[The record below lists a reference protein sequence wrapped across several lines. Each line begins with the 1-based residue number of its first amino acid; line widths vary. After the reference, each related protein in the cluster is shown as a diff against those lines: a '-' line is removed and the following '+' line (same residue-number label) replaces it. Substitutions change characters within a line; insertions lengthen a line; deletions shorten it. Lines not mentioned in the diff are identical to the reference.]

1 LDRASGGIG
10 PCLKALLA
18 SEPFR
23 QRAAQ
28 IAALMALDYRGARA
42 VEIMVSMVAGGF
54 EEQSGWAARGAVR
67 RAELV

>member
-1 LDRASGGIG
+1 
-10 PCLKALLA
+10 LLA